1 MKSLLPLLVFCSFLF
16 VSIQQI
22 AAQKNPKQNDV
33 VQILF
38 VGNSLTYTNNLPK
51 LVKEA
56 AKKKGLKVKTS
67 IVAKPNYALIDHWTE
82 GDLQKKINSGNFNFV
97 IVQQGPSS
105 QTEGRELLLETGKK
119 IAALCANNDS
129 RLMFFMV
136 WPAIRYYHTFDGV
149 IRNYTEAADL
159 NNALLS
165 PVGEVWK
172 KHIDSTKN
180 FDYYG
185 PDGFHPSLKGSKV
198 AADDIVSV
206 LLTKK

>member
-16 VSIQQI
+16 VSIQEI
-22 AAQKNPKQNDV
+22 GAQTNPKQNDV
-33 VQILF
+33 VQVLF

-51 LVKEA
+51 LVKGA

-67 IVAKPNYALIDHWTE
+67 IVAKPNYALIDHWAE
-82 GDLQKKINSGNFNFV
+82 GDLQKKINNGNFNFV

-105 QTEGRELLLETGKK
+105 QSEGRELLLDTGKK
-119 IAALCANNDS
+119 IAALCENNDTH
-129 RLMFFMV
+129 LMFFMV
-136 WPAIRYYHTFDGV
+136 WPAIRYYQTFEGV
-149 IRNYTEAADL
+149 IKNYTEAADL

-198 AADDIVSV
+198 AADVIVSV
-206 LLTKK
+206 LITKK